1 MKKKSARK
9 KKKSLREKIVSQR
22 LQAEKEFH
30 RKHPHAKEFFE
41 KKGLKLEKVRQHS
54 SKLLAAGTLAG
65 GLLLTSPQ
73 LSVPSI
79 KLPYDWVKVLTDA
92 GLVSPKDSPNFL
104 AIRLKEVLPKITCP
118 LDPEVERQISFL
130 VEKLSRI
137 RVRASLESERLLTC
151 YGLIGAEQHLPRF
164 LGDTVSQHDEWRE
177 SGITPGRGAWGYFVK
192 NKNELSNEDILR
204 EKYYVAV
211 QTLYLPDW
219 EKRQPYLRDWYQYRK
234 VMAINPQ
241 NGQAVVAV
249 VADAGPAA
257 WTGKQFGGSPEVM
270 FHLGLH
276 QGMRKGPVLLF
287 FVDDPEN
294 KVALGPVNFDEQL
307 NIPRVA
313 VAERTKEEI

>member
-1 MKKKSARK
+1 MKKKPVRNK
-9 KKKSLREKIVSQR
+9 KRSLREKIVSQR
-22 LQAEKEFH
+22 LQAEKKFH
-30 RKHPHAKEFFE
+30 QKHPHAKEFFE

-73 LSVPSI
+73 LSVPSV

-137 RVRASLESERLLTC
+137 RVRASLEGERLLTC

-219 EKRQPYLRDWYQYRK
+219 EKRQPFLRDWYQYRK

-249 VADAGPAA
+249 IADAGPAA

-270 FHLGLH
+270 VSLGLH

-294 KVALGPVNFDEQL
+294 KVPLGPVDFDSSFMPK
-307 NIPRVA
+307 IT
-313 VAERTKEEI
+313 VAESSRKAI

>member
-9 KKKSLREKIVSQR
+9 KKTSLREKIVSQR

-41 KKGLKLEKVRQHS
+41 KKGLKLENVRQHS

-73 LSVPSI
+73 LSVPSA

-130 VEKLSRI
+130 VEKLSGI
-137 RVRASLESERLLTC
+137 RVRASLEGERLLTC

-219 EKRQPYLRDWYQYRK
+219 EKRQPFLRDWYQYRK

-249 VADAGPAA
+249 IADAGPAA

-270 FHLGLH
+270 VSLGLH

-294 KVALGPVNFDEQL
+294 KVPLGPVDFDSSFMPK
-307 NIPRVA
+307 IT
-313 VAERTKEEI
+313 VAESSRKAI